1 MTVAERS
8 VPFVGRSAE
17 VAALRAELA
26 AARTGTPR
34 IVVVQGDAGIGKT
47 VLLEQFLA
55 TETDL
60 TVLRATG
67 EPWEAYVAYGV
78 VDQIMRGA
86 GVSTARLLVSRDRSF
101 PPEEPVGVGAWIL
114 DVLKE
119 LDQKAP
125 VAVIVDDA
133 HWADIDS
140 LRALLFAAR
149 RLVDERVLLVLG
161 QRIEDEERLPEGLR
175 RLAGGRTGTTVAL
188 QPLPPSDVHELATAL
203 GVRGFSTRA
212 ARRLHTH
219 TGGNAL
225 YVKTMLSEL
234 PEKRWR
240 TWNPTLPAP
249 RAFAAQVLRRLA
261 AAGAPTRRLVEAV
274 AVLGT
279 TAPVG
284 AAATLAG
291 VPDLFAALDEASV
304 AGLLLVREDFG
315 IREVAFPHPL
325 VQAAVYEQLG
335 PLRRMQLHS
344 AAAEFVEDEGAL
356 LRHRVLAATPPN
368 AELAGELEAFARRE
382 AAVGAW
388 SSAAWALVEGSNLS
402 PNRELRE
409 QRLLLAVDATVGA
422 GDLHQ
427 AEIFARDVAS
437 FGRGAWRD
445 AALGYLAI
453 LRGRRDEAEELL
465 DHAWRLSADDPDTS
479 VAAVVAQRL
488 GLHAVGRLR
497 GDEVVHW
504 STRAVELARP
514 GDPVRVEAEALLGL
528 GMGWEGRIDEGMTA
542 YEALLGRVNAD
553 EHGPQLERIRMAHG
567 WLRLVGGDVT
577 GARASLAMSAPAA
590 LRAGSVRIAVWSFSW
605 LAYAEFLLGAWD
617 EAAADAERAVS
628 LLDES
633 GMEWLR
639 PLARYAA
646 TLVPAA
652 RGEWEAAEKHLRAGT
667 AHAGDYEL
675 MVVAAALASADV
687 AAARGE
693 QESVL
698 RAMEPVLAIEHR
710 AGVDEPGFW
719 PWPHV
724 FAEALISAGRL
735 DEAEALLGPHERLAA
750 DRGRAAMAA
759 RLGRARGRLEA
770 ARGQL
775 PNAEHAYQ
783 GALATLATLTMPFE
797 RAQVEL
803 AYGQALR
810 RGGKRRAAAT
820 QLQAARDRFAA
831 LRAVPFL
838 ERCERELRGCGLTPA
853 RRSAFDPGKLTAQ
866 EQAVARLVAVGM
878 SNRQVAAELFVS
890 VKTVQF
896 HLTHIYAK
904 FGIGSRAELAAQFR
918 ERSGSSHPGPEALT

>member
-1 MTVAERS
+1 MTVAERLD
-8 VPFVGRSAE
+8 PFVGRATE
-17 VAALRAELA
+17 VATLRAELA
-26 AARTGTPR
+26 AARAGTPR
-34 IVVVQGDAGIGKT
+34 VLVVQGDAGIGKT
-47 VLLEQFLA
+47 VLLEQFL
-55 TETDL
+55 TDETDL

-67 EPWEAYVAYGV
+67 EQWEAYVAYGV
-78 VDQIMRGA
+78 IDQIMRVA
-86 GVSTARLLVSRDRSF
+86 GVSTTRLLVSRDRSF

-114 DVLKE
+114 DVIKDLA
-119 LDQKAP
+119 QGST
-125 VAVIVDDA
+125 VVVIVDDA
-133 HWADIDS
+133 HWADMDS

-149 RLVDERVLLVLG
+149 RWVDERVLLVLG
-161 QRIEDEERLPEGLR
+161 QRAEDAQRLPEGLR
-175 RLAGGRTGTTVAL
+175 RLAGGRTGLTLAL
-188 QPLPPSDVHELATAL
+188 QPLPPSDVHELASAL

-212 ARRLHTH
+212 AQRLHAH

-234 PEKRWR
+234 PERRWR
-240 TWNPTLPAP
+240 TWNPSLPAP
-249 RAFAAQVLRRLA
+249 RAFTSQVLRRLEA
-261 AAGAPTRRLVEAV
+261 ASPPTRGLVEAV

-304 AGLLLVREDFG
+304 AGLLQVREDFG
-315 IREVAFPHPL
+315 IREVGFPHPL

-368 AELAGELEAFARRE
+368 TELAAELEAFARRE

-388 SSAAWALVEGSNLS
+388 ASAAWALVEGSNLS
-402 PNRELRE
+402 PNREARE
-409 QRLLLAVDATVGA
+409 KRLLLAVDATVGA

-437 FGRGAWRD
+437 FSRGAWRD

-465 DHAWRLSADDPDTS
+465 GHAWRLSADDPDTS
-479 VAAVVAQRL
+479 VAAVVAQRW

-497 GDEVVHW
+497 GDEVVRW
-504 STRAVELARP
+504 STRAIELARP

-528 GMGWEGRIDEGMTA
+528 GMGWQGQIAEGMTA
-542 YEALLGRVNAD
+542 YEELLGRVNAAED
-553 EHGPQLERIRMAHG
+553 GPQLERIRMAHG
-567 WLRLVGGDVT
+567 WLRMVGGDVA
-577 GARASLAMSAPAA
+577 GARASLAMTAPAA
-590 LRAGSVRIAVWSFSW
+590 LRAGSVRIAVWAFSW
-605 LAYAEFLLGAWD
+605 LAYAEFVLGAWD

-646 TLVPAA
+646 VLVPAA
-652 RGEWEAAEKHLRAGT
+652 RGRWEAAEEHLRAGAAQT
-667 AHAGDYEL
+667 GDYEL
-675 MVVAAALASADV
+675 MVVASALARAEV

-693 QESVL
+693 PEAVL
-698 RAMEPVLAIEHR
+698 HAMEPVLAIQPR

-719 PWPHV
+719 PWPDV
-724 FAEALISAGRL
+724 FAEALISVGKL
-735 DEAEALLGPHERLAA
+735 DEAEELLAPHEELAA
-750 DRGRAAMAA
+750 GRGRAAMTA
-759 RLGRARGRLEA
+759 RLCRVRGRLEA
-770 ARGQL
+770 ARGHL
-775 PNAEHAYQ
+775 PHAEEAYRRALD
-783 GALATLATLTMPFE
+783 ALAGLPMPFE

-810 RGGKRRAAAT
+810 RGGQRRAAAT
-820 QLQAARDRFAA
+820 QLQAARGRLADLQAA
-831 LRAVPFL
+831 PFL

-853 RRSAFDPGKLTAQ
+853 KRSDFDPGKLTAQ

-890 VKTVQF
+890 IKTVQF

-904 FGIGSRAELAAQFR
+904 LGISSRAELAAQFR
-918 ERSGSSHPGPEALT
+918 E

>member
-1 MTVAERS
+1 MTVAEGTD
-8 VPFVGRSAE
+8 PFVGRTAE
-17 VAALRAELA
+17 VTALRAELA
-26 AARTGTPR
+26 ATRAGTPR
-34 IVVVQGDAGIGKT
+34 ILVVQGDAGIGKT
-47 VLLEQFLA
+47 VLLDQFLA
-55 TETDL
+55 AETDL

-78 VDQIMRGA
+78 VDQIMRCA
-86 GVSTARLLVSRDRSF
+86 GVSTAGLLVSRDRSF

-114 DVLKE
+114 DVLQE
-119 LDQKAP
+119 LEQKAP
-125 VAVIVDDA
+125 VVVIVDDA

-140 LRALLFAAR
+140 LRAVLFAAR

-161 QRIEDEERLPEGLR
+161 QRVEDEQRLPEGLR
-175 RLAGGRTGTTVAL
+175 RLAGGRTGSTVAL

-212 ARRLHTH
+212 ARRLHAH

-240 TWNPTLPAP
+240 TWNPSLPAP

-279 TAPVG
+279 TAPVA

-304 AGLLLVREDFG
+304 AGLLQVREDFG

-344 AAAEFVEDEGAL
+344 AAAAFVEDEGAL
-356 LRHRVLAATPPN
+356 LRHRVLAATPPD
-368 AELAGELEAFARRE
+368 AELARELEAFARRE

-388 SSAAWALVEGSNLS
+388 ASAAWALVEASNLS
-402 PNRELRE
+402 PNREVRE

-437 FGRGAWRD
+437 FSRGAWRE

-465 DHAWRLSADDPDTS
+465 GHAWRLSADDPDTS
-479 VAAVVAQRL
+479 VAAVVAQRQA
-488 GLHAVGRLR
+488 LHAVGRLR
-497 GDEVVHW
+497 GDEVVRW
-504 STRAVELARP
+504 TTRAVELARP
-514 GDPVRVEAEALLGL
+514 DDPVRVEAEALLGL
-528 GMGWEGRIDEGMTA
+528 GMGWQGQIAEGMAA
-542 YEALLGRVNAD
+542 YEALLGRVSAAED
-553 EHGPQLERIRMAHG
+553 SPQLERIRMAHG
-567 WLRLVGGDVT
+567 WLRLVHGDVA
-577 GARASLAMSAPAA
+577 GARASLAMTAPAA

-646 TLVPAA
+646 VLVPAA
-652 RGEWEAAEKHLRAGT
+652 RGEWKVAEEHLRAGA
-667 AHAGDYEL
+667 AHTGDYEL
-675 MVVAAALASADV
+675 MVVTAALARAEV

-693 QESVL
+693 QETVL
-698 RAMEPVLAIEHR
+698 RALEPVLAIEPR

-719 PWPHV
+719 PWPDLY
-724 FAEALISAGRL
+724 AEALISAGRL
-735 DEAEALLGPHERLAA
+735 DEAEALLVPHEQLAA
-750 DRGRAAMAA
+750 DRGRAAMSA
-759 RLGRARGRLEA
+759 RLGRARGRLA
-770 ARGQL
+770 VARGQQ
-775 PNAEHAYQ
+775 PEAERAYQ
-783 GALATLATLTMPFE
+783 GALAALANLTMPFE
-797 RAQVEL
+797 RALVEL

-810 RGGKRRAAAT
+810 RGGQRRAAAA
-820 QLQAARDRFAA
+820 QLQAARDRFTA
-831 LRAVPFL
+831 LRAAPFL
-838 ERCERELRGCGLTPA
+838 ELCERELRGCGLTPA
-853 RRSAFDPGKLTAQ
+853 RRSDFDPGKLTAQ

-890 VKTVQF
+890 IKTVQF

-904 FGIGSRAELAAQFR
+904 LGVGSRAELAAQFR
-918 ERSGSSHPGPEALT
+918 E

>member
-8 VPFVGRSAE
+8 DPFVGRSAE

-26 AARTGTPR
+26 ATRTGTPR

-101 PPEEPVGVGAWIL
+101 PPEEPVGVGGWIL

-125 VAVIVDDA
+125 VAVVVDDA
-133 HWADIDS
+133 HWADFDS

-175 RLAGGRTGTTVAL
+175 RMAGGRTGTTVAL

-203 GVRGFSTRA
+203 GVRGFSSRA
-212 ARRLHTH
+212 ARRLHSH
-219 TGGNAL
+219 TGGNPL

-240 TWNPTLPAP
+240 TWNPSLPAP

-261 AAGAPTRRLVEAV
+261 ASSAPTRRLVEAV

-304 AGLLLVREDFG
+304 AGLLQVREDFG

-368 AELAGELEAFARRE
+368 AELADELEAFARRE

-402 PNRELRE
+402 PDRELRE

-465 DHAWRLSADDPDTS
+465 GHAWRLSADDPDTS

-514 GDPVRVEAEALLGL
+514 ATPSAWRPRRCSAS
-528 GMGWEGRIDEGMTA
+528 GWAG
-542 YEALLGRVNAD
+542 
-553 EHGPQLERIRMAHG
+553 
-567 WLRLVGGDVT
+567 
-577 GARASLAMSAPAA
+577 
-590 LRAGSVRIAVWSFSW
+590 RAGST
-605 LAYAEFLLGAWD
+605 
-617 EAAADAERAVS
+617 RAS
-628 LLDES
+628 
-633 GMEWLR
+633 R
-639 PLARYAA
+639 R
-646 TLVPAA
+646 T
-652 RGEWEAAEKHLRAGT
+652 RRC
-667 AHAGDYEL
+667 
-675 MVVAAALASADV
+675 
-687 AAARGE
+687 
-693 QESVL
+693 SV
-698 RAMEPVLAIEHR
+698 
-710 AGVDEPGFW
+710 G
-719 PWPHV
+719 
-724 FAEALISAGRL
+724 
-735 DEAEALLGPHERLAA
+735 
-750 DRGRAAMAA
+750 
-759 RLGRARGRLEA
+759 
-770 ARGQL
+770 
-775 PNAEHAYQ
+775 
-783 GALATLATLTMPFE
+783 
-797 RAQVEL
+797 
-803 AYGQALR
+803 
-810 RGGKRRAAAT
+810 
-820 QLQAARDRFAA
+820 
-831 LRAVPFL
+831 
-838 ERCERELRGCGLTPA
+838 
-853 RRSAFDPGKLTAQ
+853 
-866 EQAVARLVAVGM
+866 
-878 SNRQVAAELFVS
+878 
-890 VKTVQF
+890 
-896 HLTHIYAK
+896 
-904 FGIGSRAELAAQFR
+904 
-918 ERSGSSHPGPEALT
+918 

>member
-8 VPFVGRSAE
+8 DPFVGRSAE

-261 AAGAPTRRLVEAV
+261 AASAPTRRLVEAV

-465 DHAWRLSADDPDTS
+465 GHAWRLSADDPDTS

-590 LRAGSVRIAVWSFSW
+590 LRAGSVRIAVWSFPGWPTPSSCW
-605 LAYAEFLLGAWD
+605 GPGTRRRPTRSARCRCSTSPAW
-617 EAAADAERAVS
+617 
-628 LLDES
+628 S
-633 GMEWLR
+633 GSGHW
-639 PLARYAA
+639 PA
-646 TLVPAA
+646 T
-652 RGEWEAAEKHLRAGT
+652 R
-667 AHAGDYEL
+667 
-675 MVVAAALASADV
+675 
-687 AAARGE
+687 
-693 QESVL
+693 
-698 RAMEPVLAIEHR
+698 
-710 AGVDEPGFW
+710 
-719 PWPHV
+719 
-724 FAEALISAGRL
+724 
-735 DEAEALLGPHERLAA
+735 
-750 DRGRAAMAA
+750 
-759 RLGRARGRLEA
+759 
-770 ARGQL
+770 
-775 PNAEHAYQ
+775 
-783 GALATLATLTMPFE
+783 
-797 RAQVEL
+797 
-803 AYGQALR
+803 
-810 RGGKRRAAAT
+810 
-820 QLQAARDRFAA
+820 
-831 LRAVPFL
+831 
-838 ERCERELRGCGLTPA
+838 
-853 RRSAFDPGKLTAQ
+853 RRSCPPP
-866 EQAVARLVAVGM
+866 VANGRRPT
-878 SNRQVAAELFVS
+878 SIC
-890 VKTVQF
+890 T
-896 HLTHIYAK
+896 
-904 FGIGSRAELAAQFR
+904 RAPRMRATT
-918 ERSGSSHPGPEALT
+918 S